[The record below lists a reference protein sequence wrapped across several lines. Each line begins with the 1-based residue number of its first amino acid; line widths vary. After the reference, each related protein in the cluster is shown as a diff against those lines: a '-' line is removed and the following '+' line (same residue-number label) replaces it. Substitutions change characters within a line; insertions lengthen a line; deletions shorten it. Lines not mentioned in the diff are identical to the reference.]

1 MNNAISNF
9 VKRVKEIKN
18 IKIIVLVF
26 IIAVALIIYSSVA
39 TSSESVSYM
48 SDEEMRLASILSSVN
63 GAGDVEVMI
72 SQSGNQIS
80 GVLVLA
86 DGANN
91 PLVRIR
97 LVEAT
102 SSALG
107 IDYTLVS
114 VMTRNK
120 N

>member
-1 MNNAISNF
+1 MKGVISDF
-9 VKRVKEIKN
+9 VKRIKEIKN
-18 IKIIVLVF
+18 IKIIVFVF
-26 IIAVALIIYSSVA
+26 IIAVALIIYSSV
-39 TSSESVSYM
+39 TSLSESVSYM
-48 SDEEMRLASILSSVN
+48 SDDEMRLASILSSVS

-72 SQSGNQIS
+72 SQKGNEIS

-91 PLVRIR
+91 PLVRLR

-114 VMTRNK
+114 VMTRN
-120 N
+120 ND